1 MRVLQLGPYPP
12 PHGGVQSNLVA
23 IRPGL
28 YQELAKKRGKGGEI
42 IDKRLGAR
50 VRAYIQDKSRV
61 AKSCPSGVFALK
73 YSLVSKYAR

>member
-42 IDKRLGAR
+42 IDKRLGAPGFEL
-50 VRAYIQDKSRV
+50 ISRINPASRKAV
-61 AKSCPSGVFALK
+61 PAVS
-73 YSLVSKYAR
+73 SL